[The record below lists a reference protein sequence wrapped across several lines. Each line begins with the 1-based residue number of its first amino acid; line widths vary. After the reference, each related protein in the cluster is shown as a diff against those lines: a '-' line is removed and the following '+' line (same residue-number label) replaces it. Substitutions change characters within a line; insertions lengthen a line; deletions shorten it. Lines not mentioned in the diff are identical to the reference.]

1 LNSNLNLSEDGN
13 AGHSFKSVKSYILGD
28 LDISS
33 EECDLES
40 FEISSNSSQAA
51 KCTPQSN
58 STNKRNNSQPSI
70 KKFQEDEEQDCYL
83 RDEAFKGFIAKQS
96 PFSFKN
102 PIFFS
107 CPNNKQSMIKKI
119 DN

>member
-1 LNSNLNLSEDGN
+1 MNLSEDGN

-40 FEISSNSSQAA
+40 FEISSNSSQA
-51 KCTPQSN
+51 KQTPQSN

-70 KKFQEDEEQDCYL
+70 KKFHEDEDQDYYL

-107 CPNNKQSMIKKI
+107 CPNNKQNMLKKI
-119 DN
+119 DS